1 MWDLPGLGIEP
12 VSLAMSGGSLTTQ
25 HQESPPINF
34 HTKFLKFCSLVTYG
48 VICVKIC
55 HLQNC
60 EVFKFFMKTANSKL
74 MTQNSLDSPKIKAMN
89 RRR

>member
-1 MWDLPGLGIEP
+1 MCLKTQVLQKRGKSAHVFHALPN
-12 VSLAMSGGSLTTQ
+12 S
-25 HQESPPINF
+25 
-34 HTKFLKFCSLVTYG
+34 KFLKFCSLVTYG